1 MMREHREVEGM
12 LQRLAEGYE
21 EAVFRALK
29 LALTAHM
36 RAEEASLFQAMS
48 DDEPAMV
55 EHAAEEHHGLD
66 RMLARIGSSSED
78 SDALADRIDELASV
92 IYDHF
97 LEEEEQMIPR
107 ARAVIERSR
116 VRELS
121 DRFDEVERIG
131 QKAR

>member
-1 MMREHREVEGM
+1 MREHREVEGT
-12 LQRLAEGYE
+12 LQRLAEEYD

-78 SDALADRIDELASV
+78 SEALADRIDDLASV

-107 ARAVIERSR
+107 ARVVIERSR